1 MVAHQA
7 ETLESRG
14 VLPRSRGAGAGSRC
28 TPPPGLPVRNA
39 HNGQQRAPQ
48 AVAEGGPG
56 VVSPPARRPLH
67 APDPCLQGPQS
78 LHRPHPR
85 RLPAPPRR
93 PHALSGALPWLGA
106 HPPSLVSSFDLDPVT
121 HAPSLLEVWQTCSP
135 PSHPAFRTSGLGEP
149 RPCSGRTATALRSVL
164 WALSPG
170 CRGVSSLKGTSPAR
184 PGHCLPLPSNSSKR
198 AIPGGLQNPQRPQRI
213 SKTQTQGCWETEVV

>member
-1 MVAHQA
+1 MRTMA
-7 ETLESRG
+7 SRG
-14 VLPRSRGAGAGSRC
+14 HHRPSPRVGLVWSRRRPGAPCTPLTPAFRAPSPCIGPTLAGCLPRPAGP
-28 TPPPGLPVRNA
+28 TPSL
-39 HNGQQRAPQ
+39 
-48 AVAEGGPG
+48 GP
-56 VVSPPARRPLH
+56 
-67 APDPCLQGPQS
+67 
-78 LHRPHPR
+78 
-85 RLPAPPRR
+85 
-93 PHALSGALPWLGA
+93 LPWLGA

-213 SKTQTQGCWETEVV
+213 SKTQTRGCWETEVV